1 VHIGTGIVVPRSVV
15 VVGLV
20 VVDDMN
26 CGGMVKPGG
35 RVPPPGGKI
44 IIGGNCLFLR
54 PGIGN

>member
-1 VHIGTGIVVPRSVV
+1 MHIGTGIVVPRSVV
-15 VVGLV
+15 V

-44 IIGGNCLFLR
+44 MIGGNCLFLR